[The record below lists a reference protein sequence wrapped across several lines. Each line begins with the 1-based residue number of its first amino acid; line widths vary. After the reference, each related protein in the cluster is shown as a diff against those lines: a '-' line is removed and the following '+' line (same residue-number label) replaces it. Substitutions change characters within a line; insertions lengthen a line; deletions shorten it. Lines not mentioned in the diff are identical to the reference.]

1 VVSHPFFLGAS
12 GGRWV
17 FARPESALLVIGP
30 PRSGKTSSVVV
41 PNVLAAAGAV
51 VSASTKL
58 DVLEASREVRSAKGR
73 CWLFDPAGTV
83 QAPPGVTRLRWS
95 PICGATTWDGA
106 KSIAHSMVRAARPAQ
121 GMVDSQHWSSR
132 AEFLLAP
139 LLHAAALDGSSMDTL
154 LTWVN
159 RRSLAGPMGVL
170 EQAGH
175 PARLAVAAL
184 YDIAATEDRER
195 SGILS
200 TASDVLSSYLSES
213 ALEAASEPNFD
224 PRAFVGSADTVYLCA
239 PGRAQSLVGPI
250 IVALVEEIRSAAY
263 ERAAAGRQ
271 PGDPP
276 VSLILD
282 EVANLAPLPELPSI
296 VSEGAGQGL
305 LTLVCLQDL
314 SQARARWGREAEG
327 FASLFGAKLVFPGI
341 GDLATLEALSAL
353 CGEVD
358 VPVRSRT
365 VGGGWWRRGGVTRSV
380 TSSTRRQRRMPV
392 DAVSRGVPGK
402 GLLVQGGEA
411 PSMIELTPWHSTPVW
426 RRVVEQARRAE
437 RDLGRQAVGP
447 VGRGADRAR
456 DEDYGV
462 SMDGMP

>member
-1 VVSHPFFLGAS
+1 MASHPFFVGAS
-12 GGRWV
+12 NGRWV

-30 PRSGKTSSVVV
+30 PRSGKTTSVVV
-41 PNVLAAAGAV
+41 PNVLAATGAV

-58 DVLEASREVRSAKGR
+58 DVLEASREVRSRSGR

-83 QAPPGVTRLRWS
+83 EAPPGVTRLRWS

-106 KSIAHSMVRAARPAQ
+106 KSIAHSMVRAAKPAQ
-121 GMVDSQHWSSR
+121 GVLDSQHWSSR
-132 AEFLLAP
+132 AAFLLAP
-139 LLHAAALDGSSMDTL
+139 LLYAAALDGASMDTL

-159 RRSLAGPMGVL
+159 RRALAGPMAVL
-170 EQAGH
+170 EQGGH

-195 SGILS
+195 SAILS

-213 ALEAASEPNFD
+213 ALEAASQPNFD
-224 PRAFVGSADTVYLCA
+224 PRAFVESADTVYLCA
-239 PGRAQSLVGPI
+239 SGRAQSLVGPT
-250 IVALVEEIRSAAY
+250 IVALVEEVRSAAY
-263 ERAAAGRQ
+263 ERAGADRQ
-271 PGDPP
+271 RRGQP

-282 EVANLAPLPELPSI
+282 EVANIAPLPDLPSI

-341 GDLATLEALSAL
+341 GDIPTLEALSAL

-365 VGGGWWRRGGVTRSV
+365 VGGGWWRPGGVTRST

-392 DAVSRGVPGK
+392 DAVSKGAPGK
-402 GLLVQGGEA
+402 ALFLQGGES
-411 PSMIELTPWHSTPVW
+411 PSMIELTPWHSTPAW
-426 RRVVEQARRAE
+426 RRLAERAREGE
-437 RDLGRQAVGP
+437 RDLGRPTGGQRPREASR
-447 VGRGADRAR
+447 GRDK
-456 DEDYGV
+456 DYGI
-462 SMDGMP
+462 